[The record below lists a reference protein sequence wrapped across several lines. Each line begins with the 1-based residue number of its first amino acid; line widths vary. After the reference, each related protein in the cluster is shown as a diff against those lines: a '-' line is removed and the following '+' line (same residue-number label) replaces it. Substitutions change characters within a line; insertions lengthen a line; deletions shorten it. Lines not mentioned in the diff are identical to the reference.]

1 VHGPTEARAHL
12 RALATDLAHHHA
24 SSPTS

>member
-12 RALATDLAHHHA
+12 RDLATNLAHHYA
-24 SSPTS
+24 PSPTS